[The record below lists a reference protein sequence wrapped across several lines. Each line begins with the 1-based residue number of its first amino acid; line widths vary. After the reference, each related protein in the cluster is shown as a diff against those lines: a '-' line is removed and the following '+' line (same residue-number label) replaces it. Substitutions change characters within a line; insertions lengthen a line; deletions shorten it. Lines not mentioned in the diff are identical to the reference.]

1 MHHHYQDLISIFN
14 ATFFLEY
21 NTRLE
26 LGEDEPIY
34 LPADD
39 VNAYITG
46 LFCSWIYASALHEIA
61 HWCVAGPER
70 RLQEDFG
77 YWYEPDGRNQSTR

>member
-34 LPADD
+34 IPADD
-39 VNAYITG
+39 VNVHHRIILLVDFMHQ
-46 LFCSWIYASALHEIA
+46 LFMK
-61 HWCVAGPER
+61 
-70 RLQEDFG
+70 
-77 YWYEPDGRNQSTR
+77 